1 MLLTKFLSL
10 ELTSAITEDSDES
23 VGADWAAPDTAPVE
37 RAGTAAAIT
46 FRTGRTRIEPEPALL
61 PRSPCTP
68 SPLFVLLP
76 TAETTGAS
84 AVPDNDDNY

>member
-10 ELTSAITEDSDES
+10 ELTSEITEDIDES
-23 VGADWAAPDTAPVE
+23 VGADCDALDTPPVE
-37 RAGTAAAIT
+37 RAGIAVAIM
-46 FRTGRTRIEPEPALL
+46 FRTGRTRIEPEPTLL

-68 SPLFVLLP
+68 SPLLALLP

-84 AVPDNDDNY
+84 PVPDDNDN